1 MSICLQYNLKVNCIQ
16 SNNCTITITS
26 WYSWQMLLNP
36 TENTCFKV
44 LPMYIVQ
51 CEGAFMSSLK
61 VIGQTHFY
69 DSSLFIAQFWFSCVW
84 GFSLS
89 FAYKIYAKGTDEEAL
104 MSFEIYL
111 PMYLPSCL
119 TSTQKSLS
127 KAYRWL
133 YCTAYRETQKIIGL
147 K

>member
-1 MSICLQYNLKVNCIQ
+1 MYPIEQLYNYNHFFIFVANVVKSYREQLASRFCQ
-16 SNNCTITITS
+16 CTLCNVKAPSCQAWTWLVKHI
-26 WYSWQMLLNP
+26 
-36 TENTCFKV
+36 
-44 LPMYIVQ
+44 
-51 CEGAFMSSLK
+51 FMIL
-61 VIGQTHFY
+61 V
-69 DSSLFIAQFWFSCVW
+69 LFIAQFWFSCVW

-89 FAYKIYAKGTDEEAL
+89 SAYNIYAKGTDEEAL

-133 YCTAYRETQKIIGL
+133 YCTAYRETQKIFGFN
-147 K
+147 